1 MATGSVVRQL
11 PMFPAGM
18 PGVHYLR
25 TERDAHALRPALGT
39 AQAVCIIGA
48 G

>member
-1 MATGSVVRQL
+1 MRQL

-18 PGVHYLR
+18 PGIHYLR
-25 TERDAHALRPALGT
+25 TEADAHALKSALGNAKT
-39 AQAVCIIGA
+39 LVIIGA